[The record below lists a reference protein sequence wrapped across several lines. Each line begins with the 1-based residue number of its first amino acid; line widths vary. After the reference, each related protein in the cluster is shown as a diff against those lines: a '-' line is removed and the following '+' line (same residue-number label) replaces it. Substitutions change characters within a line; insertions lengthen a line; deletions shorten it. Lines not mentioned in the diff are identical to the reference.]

1 MSEHGSETTYIN
13 LMNEF
18 VFLKVRASMDG
29 TSKVTI
35 SEITLRTSSG
45 QTITIDNNGGGS
57 GGGGGSRR
65 VIDVEGRV
73 N

>member
-1 MSEHGSETTYIN
+1 M
-13 LMNEF
+13 
-18 VFLKVRASMDG
+18 KVLASMDG
-29 TSKVTI
+29 TSKVNI

-45 QTITIDNNGGGS
+45 QTITIGNNGGGN
-57 GGGGGSRR
+57 GGGGSRR